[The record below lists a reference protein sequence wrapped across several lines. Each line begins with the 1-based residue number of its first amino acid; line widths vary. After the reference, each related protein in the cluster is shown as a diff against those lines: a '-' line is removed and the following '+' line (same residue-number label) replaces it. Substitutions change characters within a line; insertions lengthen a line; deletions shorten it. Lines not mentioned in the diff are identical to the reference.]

1 MAILSRNRPGILGPL
16 VVGLVCVSA
25 LGASSPALAAGTFL
39 DAVLASVAG
48 KTVTVTDVA
57 IGRALSLFGLRP
69 SEAPIG
75 KGEVEQVVNAVLLE
89 REAAQ
94 LAIGDAPEE
103 VETAW
108 HAAAD
113 RLGGMPALLAWMT
126 QAELDER
133 WVKSLVETDLRGQR
147 FIDLRFRAFAFVSD
161 ADVTAALGPGAHAP
175 DVRDRAREVLRTQA
189 IDRAVAD
196 WLADAR
202 TRNPIGLSDTGAR
215 GVSPPFSMPAQG
227 ARH

>member
-1 MAILSRNRPGILGPL
+1 MAILSRNRPGVLGPL
-16 VVGLVCVSA
+16 VGLICVSA
-25 LGASSPALAAGTFL
+25 LGASSPALAAETFL

-75 KGEVEQVVNAVLLE
+75 RGEVEKVVNALLLE
-89 REAAQ
+89 REAGQ

-103 VETAW
+103 AEAAW
-108 HAAAD
+108 HTAAD
-113 RLGGMPALLAWMT
+113 RVGGMPALLAWMT
-126 QAELDER
+126 QVELDER
-133 WVKSLVETDLRGQR
+133 WVKSLVETDLRGRR

-161 ADVTAALGPGAHAP
+161 ADVTAALGPGVHAP
-175 DVRDRAREVLRTQA
+175 DVRERERDALRIRA
-189 IDRAVAD
+189 IDRAVKD

-202 TRNPIGLSDTGAR
+202 THHSIVLSDTGAE
-215 GVSPPFSMPAQG
+215 GVSPPFSMPT
-227 ARH
+227 R

>member
-16 VVGLVCVSA
+16 VVGLVCVST
-25 LGASSPALAAGTFL
+25 LCASSPALAAGTFL

-48 KTVTVTDVA
+48 KIVTVTDVA

-103 VETAW
+103 VEAAW

-161 ADVTAALGPGAHAP
+161 ADVTAALGPGVHAP
-175 DVRDRAREVLRTQA
+175 DARENTREALRIQA
-189 IDRAVAD
+189 IDQAVKD

-202 TRNPIGLSDTGAR
+202 TRHAIVLSDTGA
-215 GVSPPFSMPAQG
+215 GAASPPFSMPT
-227 ARH
+227 R

>member
-1 MAILSRNRPGILGPL
+1 MAILSRNRPGVLG
-16 VVGLVCVSA
+16 VLVCLACVGA
-25 LGASSPALAAGTFL
+25 LGTSSPALAAGAFL

-75 KGEVEQVVNAVLLE
+75 RADVESLANAVLME

-94 LAIGDAPEE
+94 LAIGDNREE
-103 VETAW
+103 VQAAW
-108 HAAAD
+108 DEASD
-113 RLGGMPALLAWMT
+113 RVGGMPALRTWMT
-126 QAELDER
+126 QAGLDEA
-133 WVKSLVETDLRGQR
+133 WVKSLVERDLRRQR

-161 ADVTAALGPGAHAP
+161 AEVTAALGPGVHGP
-175 DVRDRAREVLRTQA
+175 DALERARELLRLQA

-202 TRNPIGLSDTGAR
+202 ARTPVGFADTVAQ
-215 GVSPPFSMPAQG
+215 GVLPPFSMPTQG
-227 ARH
+227 KRH

>member
-1 MAILSRNRPGILGPL
+1 MANLSRNRPSILGPL
-16 VVGLVCVSA
+16 VGLVCVIA
-25 LGASSPALAAGTFL
+25 LGASLPAFAAETFL

-103 VETAW
+103 LEAAW
-108 HAAAD
+108 RATAD
-113 RLGGMPALLAWMT
+113 RIGGMPELLAWIT
-126 QAELDER
+126 QAGLDES
-133 WVKSLVETDLRGQR
+133 WVKGLVETDLRGHR

-161 ADVTAALGPGAHAP
+161 ADVTATLGPGVHAP
-175 DVRDRAREVLRTQA
+175 DVRERTREALRIQA

-202 TRNPIGLSDTGAR
+202 TRHSIGFSDTRAPD
-215 GVSPPFSMPAQG
+215 VSPPFSMPAQG
-227 ARH
+227 ERH

>member
-1 MAILSRNRPGILGPL
+1 MAILSRNRPGVLGPL
-16 VVGLVCVSA
+16 VALLCLGA
-25 LGASSPALAAGTFL
+25 LGASSPALAAETLL

-103 VETAW
+103 VEAAW

-126 QAELDER
+126 QAGLDET
-133 WVKSLVETDLRGQR
+133 WVKSLVKMDLRGHR

-161 ADVTAALGPGAHAP
+161 ADVTATLGPGVHAP
-175 DVRDRAREVLRTQA
+175 DVRERARETLRIQA

-202 TRNPIGLSDTGAR
+202 TRHPIGLSDTDAR
-215 GVSPPFSMPAQG
+215 GVSPPFSMPLQG
-227 ARH
+227 ERH